1 MKKIWTK
8 PAVRWSL
15 CLLCCLLW
23 GSAFP
28 CVKIGYE
35 WFHISETGSQ
45 VLFAGYRFFLAG
57 VLTFLF
63 GWAAEKKIPKL
74 SKDAAGPVLVFG
86 FFQTAVQY
94 FFFYVGMA
102 NTTGVKGSVINASYA
117 FVSIIAAHFILKE
130 KLNWQKGVGCLVGVA
145 GVILIN
151 LSPGAFGEGFAW
163 NGEGMIV
170 ICTTVYGLCAVAA
183 KFVAKY
189 ADAMTMTAYQLMF
202 GGSLLSVAG
211 FLMGG
216 KIGYVDGKSPA
227 LLIYMALLSAVAF
240 TLWTVLLKYNPVG
253 KVTIFGFSIP
263 IFGSVLSAV
272 FMGEKLF
279 SWKNLAALLLVSAGI
294 IMVNKVSKDK
304 GEHDVL

>member
-1 MKKIWTK
+1 MKNIWIR

-28 CVKIGYE
+28 SVKIGYE
-35 WFHISETGSQ
+35 WFHISETGGQ

-57 VLTFLF
+57 VLTFAFAWVGERQMPRL
-63 GWAAEKKIPKL
+63 KKEAI
-74 SKDAAGPVLVFG
+74 APVLVFG

-102 NTTGVKGSVINASYA
+102 HTSGVKGSVINASYA
-117 FVSIIAAHFILKE
+117 FVSIVAAHFILKE
-130 KLNWQKGVGCLVGVA
+130 KLTWQKGLGCLVGVA

-151 LSPGAFGEGFAW
+151 LSPGALGDGFAW

-189 ADAMTMTAYQLMF
+189 ANAMTMTAYQLMF
-202 GGSLLSVAG
+202 GGAVLTVAG
-211 FLMGG
+211 LLMGG
-216 KIGYVDGKSPA
+216 RIEKADAKAV
-227 LLIYMALLSAVAF
+227 LLLLYMALLSAVAF
-240 TLWTVLLKYNPVG
+240 SLWTVLLKYNPVG

-263 IFGSVLSAV
+263 IFGSVLSTV
-272 FMGEKLF
+272 FMGETLF
-279 SWKNLAALLLVSAGI
+279 SLKLSLIHIS
-294 IMVNKVSKDK
+294 
-304 GEHDVL
+304 EPTRH